1 MRVAILQDAA
11 KARITILAPC
21 RLTELKSGRFLH
33 EWNSLKWQVVQ
44 ASNPGIKIGSVSVAA
59 DAVSLEPTQ
68 EAAIRVNSMPYRGR
82 LILYRTAEGKLTVVN
97 RLALEEYLVGAL
109 ASEVDPF
116 WPMEA
121 LKAHAVVSRTMV
133 AHRIWIR
140 RSQPFDVTADTG
152 THLYHGMAV
161 ERETTRQAVETTHG
175 QVLAYEGE
183 LLSATFHANCGGHT
197 ENATEIWA
205 VKGNPSPLQGR
216 PDPFCKNLKHFRWQT
231 DLTEKAF
238 LIALGLQ
245 GKEVGDLQGC
255 QVLERNRS
263 GRVRE
268 VLIQGTV
275 GSVSLSGKKFREL
288 LGPNRLKSL
297 NFTVAVYGNRLS
309 FQGFGWGHGVGLCQW
324 GAYGMATQGHPMDEI
339 LNLYVPGAQ
348 RRPLSGLPG
357 FVEQNPVE

>member
-1 MRVAILQDAA
+1 MRVAILQEVAN
-11 KARITILAPC
+11 ARITVLAPC

-44 ASNPGIKIGSVSVAA
+44 ASHPGIKVGSVSVPAE
-59 DAVSLEPTQ
+59 AVLLEPT
-68 EAAIRVNSMPYRGR
+68 EAAAIRVDSRPYRGA
-82 LILYRTAEGKLTVVN
+82 LILYRTSGGKLTIVN

-116 WPMEA
+116 WPLEA

-133 AHRIWIR
+133 AHRIWIQR
-140 RSQPFDVTADTG
+140 ARPFDVTADTA
-152 THLYHGMAV
+152 THLYYGIAV
-161 ERETTRQAVETTHG
+161 EREGTRQAVEATRG
-175 QVLAYEGE
+175 QVLAYDGE

-205 VKGNPSPLQGR
+205 VKGNPPPLQGR
-216 PDPFCKNLKHFRWQT
+216 PDPFCKNLRHFRWKT
-231 DLTEKAF
+231 DLTNKA
-238 LIALGLQ
+238 LLTALGSESK
-245 GKEVGDLQGC
+245 GVGDLQAC

-268 VLIQGTV
+268 VLLQGTL

-288 LGPNRLKSL
+288 LGPHSLRSL
-297 NFTVAVYGNRLS
+297 NFTVAFYGSRVS

-324 GAYGMATQGHPMDEI
+324 GAYGMAKRGFSMDQI
-339 LNLYVPGAQ
+339 LASYFPNAQ

-357 FVEQNPVE
+357 FTDA